1 MFVLLLISAIPAFLS
16 CAAYSQVPPGM
27 VLMPK
32 ALADAA
38 ITLIEREESVRIRDA
53 LRACEASN
61 SEKALTPDQC
71 PSVTNALKTMRDT
84 K

>member
-1 MFVLLLISAIPAFLS
+1 
-16 CAAYSQVPPGM
+16 
-27 VLMPK
+27 MPK

-61 SEKALTPDQC
+61 SEKAPTPDPC
-71 PSVTNALKTMRDT
+71 PSVTAALKTMRDT